1 MLNKFFS
8 LLSGFIFG
16 TGLTISNMTNP
27 KKVIGFLDITGQ
39 WDPSLIFVMIG
50 AIIFCLPL
58 FYFLKNKTKPFFAS
72 QFELPLKTNIDRPLI
87 IGSAL
92 FGIGWGMVGLCPGPA
107 ISSLALLKP
116 LSILFIIAM
125 ASGFYVSQFIKLDKT

>member
-1 MLNKFFS
+1 MLNKIFS

-27 KKVIGFLDITGQ
+27 NKVISFLDISGQ
-39 WDPSLIFVMIG
+39 WDPSLIFVMLG

-72 QFELPLKTNIDRPLI
+72 KFELPLTTNID
-87 IGSAL
+87 
-92 FGIGWGMVGLCPGPA
+92 
-107 ISSLALLKP
+107 
-116 LSILFIIAM
+116 
-125 ASGFYVSQFIKLDKT
+125 

>member
-1 MLNKFFS
+1 MLNKIFS

-27 KKVIGFLDITGQ
+27 KKVIGFLDITGN

-50 AIIFCLPL
+50 AIVFCAPL
-58 FYFLKNKTKPFFAS
+58 FYFLRIKTKPFFAS
-72 QFELPLKTNIDRPLI
+72 QFELPLKTNIDRSLI

-92 FGIGWGMVGLCPGPA
+92 FGIGWGIVGFCPGPA
-107 ISSLALLKP
+107 IASLALLKP
-116 LSILFIIAM
+116 LSILFVIAM
-125 ASGFYVSQFIKLDKT
+125 ATGFYISQFVKLDKI